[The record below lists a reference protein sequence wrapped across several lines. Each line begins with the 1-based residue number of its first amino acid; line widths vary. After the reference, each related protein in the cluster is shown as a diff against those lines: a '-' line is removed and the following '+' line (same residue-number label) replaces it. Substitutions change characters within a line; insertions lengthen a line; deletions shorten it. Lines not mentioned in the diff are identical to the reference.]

1 MHYNFQKCKTLG
13 LSAWLP
19 CNNGRWCTK
28 SDDDD
33 GKWPVDGGVMYTLF
47 PTDSTVLSCFRRQK
61 GVGVTVGNT
70 LMAKVPSTTS
80 ELTES
85 QEMAKDMFNGTYCKH
100 SNLSSSLK
108 AFKIRG
114 TLPEN
119 NAYKKILLK
128 STL

>member
-1 MHYNFQKCKTLG
+1 MEGSAPRMMKMMIVNG
-13 LSAWLP
+13 LWMVGS
-19 CNNGRWCTK
+19 CI
-28 SDDDD
+28 
-33 GKWPVDGGVMYTLF
+33 
-47 PTDSTVLSCFRRQK
+47 LSCFPLTPQYCVALEYKK
-61 GVGVTVGNT
+61 GSGVRT
-70 LMAKVPSTTS
+70 LMAKVSSTTS
-80 ELTES
+80 KLTES

-108 AFKIRG
+108 AFKICG